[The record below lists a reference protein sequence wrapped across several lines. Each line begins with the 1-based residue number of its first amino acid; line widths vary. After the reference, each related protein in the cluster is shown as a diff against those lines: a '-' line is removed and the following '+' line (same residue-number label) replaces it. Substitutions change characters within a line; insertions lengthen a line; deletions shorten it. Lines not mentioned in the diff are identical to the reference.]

1 MSTRSSIEENKVL
14 MYISS
19 VHKETIMGK
28 EKTLTFVQARSK
40 LSEIVDRVAES
51 GDTYVVSKRQKPVA
65 VIIGVDRY
73 REISGTSK
81 YLNTI
86 RGKRIL
92 NLEGIATAVDDIDE
106 AIGELRKSRMEAA
119 VKKFS

>member
-1 MSTRSSIEENKVL
+1 
-14 MYISS
+14 
-19 VHKETIMGK
+19 MGK
-28 EKTLTFVQARSK
+28 EKTMTFVQARSK

-81 YLNTI
+81 YLKTI

-92 NLEGIATAVDDIDE
+92 NLEGIATAVSDIDE
-106 AIGELRKSRMEAA
+106 AIRELRKSRMEAA
-119 VKKFS
+119 LKKFS